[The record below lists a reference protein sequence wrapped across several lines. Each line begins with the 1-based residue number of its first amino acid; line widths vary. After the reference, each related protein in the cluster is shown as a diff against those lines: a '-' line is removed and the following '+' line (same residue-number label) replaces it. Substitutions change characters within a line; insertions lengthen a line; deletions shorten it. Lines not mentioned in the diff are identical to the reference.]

1 MSSVPSPLS
10 AATHSISFAPTTL
23 RTTSRDLGDEVRI
36 GSDLTADDGRTQ
48 AVARVDGDRRGI
60 AADRIEREHD
70 ACHTGVDHEL
80 DGDAHACPSV
90 GVLGAVGRRFRV
102 EVARP
107 AALDTAQHLFQP
119 AQPEVRVLNACE
131 AGVGGVLGDRAGADS
146 HRRLVAADS
155 ASQRGVRGRDL
166 ARDLGRHLTGHQRC
180 SVVARLDDAI
190 EREGGDRKAR
200 RDGESRPQQVTEM
213 RALAA
218 DELDL
223 VEAELVE
230 RNREPGRRHQ
240 LRIVTVPVLP
250 STRTRSPV
258 LIVEVALPVPTTA
271 GRPYS
276 RATIAA

>member
-1 MSSVPSPLS
+1 MAIDEGSPL
-10 AATHSISFAPTTL
+10 T
-23 RTTSRDLGDEVRI
+23 G
-36 GSDLTADDGRTQ
+36 
-48 AVARVDGDRRGI
+48 
-60 AADRIEREHD
+60 IEREHD

-80 DGDAHACPSV
+80 DGDAHAGPGA

-107 AALDTAQHLFQP
+107 AALDTAQHLVEP

-155 ASQRGVRGRDL
+155 ASQRGVCGRDL
-166 ARDLGRHLTGHQRC
+166 ARDLGRHLPGRQRC
-180 SVVARLDDAI
+180 SVVARLDDAV
-190 EREGGDRKAR
+190 EREGGDREAR
-200 RDGESRPQQVTEM
+200 RDGEARPQQVAEM

-230 RNREPGRRHQ
+230 GNREPGRGHISSGSSRC
-240 LRIVTVPVLP
+240 RCCRRRGPG
-250 STRTRSPV
+250 RRS
-258 LIVEVALPVPTTA
+258 
-271 GRPYS
+271 
-276 RATIAA
+276 